1 MIFKSLI
8 LFIFLFQFFCCGAT
22 DGADSPEKTQA
33 EVDEK
38 PVKTE
43 ENPAESGENKA
54 EDPAEEDKKDEKDDG
69 KKLGIIAF
77 PIVFYSSDTSAGF
90 GASAVLHKEHYKDE
104 SVSKSNSLAVV
115 FFYTLRNQL
124 LNANVGNLYWNNAN
138 WHWKSKLVFKK
149 YPTDFYGIGNG
160 TPKED
165 HEVFEP
171 FTFQFENSVNRRVWK
186 SFYAGISLAQGYH
199 MLLKSKSGGLA
210 EEYFE
215 DHRKEGFISG
225 IGVRLSYDSTD
236 DSFFPTTGSY
246 AEALYQ
252 YYPFWLG
259 SRYSFSRVFI
269 DGRTFVKIPIP
280 KFESVL
286 GFQLVF
292 EGVNGNAPLS
302 FLPTIGSKD
311 IMRGYIGDRFRDNYM
326 IAVQTEWRFPIYWR
340 FGGTLFF
347 GTGKVQKNFTD
358 FIFHDLKYGGGFG
371 IRVRLAKKKKI
382 NLRFDMGFTPEG
394 YKFYFNLLEAF

>member
-1 MIFKSLI
+1 MPHKSLI
-8 LFIFLFQFFCCGAT
+8 LLIFLFSFFIVRAE
-22 DGADSPEKTQA
+22 EKASGETPLKT
-33 EVDEK
+33 E
-38 PVKTE
+38 KTE
-43 ENPAESGENKA
+43 EAKEEN
-54 EDPAEEDKKDEKDDG
+54 DE

-104 SVSKSNSLAVV
+104 YVSKSNSLALV
-115 FFYTLRNQL
+115 FFYTLRNQML
-124 LNANVGNLYWNNAN
+124 SANVGNLYWNNAN

-149 YPTDFYGIGNG
+149 YPTDFYGIGND
-160 TPKED
+160 TKASS

-186 SFYAGISLAQGYH
+186 SFYAGISLTQGYH
-199 MLLKSKSGGLA
+199 MLLKKKKDGLA
-210 EEYFE
+210 QSYFE
-215 DHRKEGFISG
+215 NHRKEGFISG
-225 IGVRLSYDSTD
+225 IGLRLSYDSTD
-236 DSFFPTTGSY
+236 DSFYPTTGSF
-246 AEALYQ
+246 AEVVWQ
-252 YYPFWLG
+252 YHPFWLG

-269 DGRTFVKIPIP
+269 DGRTFIKIPIP

-286 GFQLVF
+286 GFQLNF
-292 EGVNGNAPLS
+292 EGVHGNTPLS

-326 IAVQTEWRFPIYWR
+326 LAVQTEWRFPIYWR

-347 GTGKVQKNFTD
+347 AAGKVQHNFTD
-358 FIFHDLKYGGGFG
+358 FIFQDIKYGGGFG

>member
-1 MIFKSLI
+1 MNFDFFIVMNLKVLI
-8 LFIFLFQFFCCGAT
+8 LLIFVFSFLI
-22 DGADSPEKTQA
+22 SEA
-33 EVDEK
+33 EEAK
-38 PVKTE
+38 E
-43 ENPAESGENKA
+43 ERRHENK
-54 EDPAEEDKKDEKDDG
+54 EVEVTGEKSDKKEE

-104 SVSKSNSLAVV
+104 YMSKSNSLAVV
-115 FFYTLRNQL
+115 FFYTLRNQM

-138 WHWKSKLVFKK
+138 WHWKSKLIFKK
-149 YPTDFYGIGNG
+149 YPTDFYGIGND
-160 TPKED
+160 TKASD

-171 FTFQFENSVNRRVWK
+171 FTFQFENSVNRRVWH
-186 SFYAGISLAQGYH
+186 SFYAGISLSQGYH
-199 MLLKSKSGGLA
+199 MLLKKKKDGLT
-210 EEYFE
+210 ESYFE
-215 DHRKEGFISG
+215 KHRKNGFISG
-225 IGVRLSYDSTD
+225 IGLRLSYDSTD
-236 DSFFPTTGSY
+236 DSFFPTTGSF
-246 AEALYQ
+246 AEIIYQ
-252 YYPFWLG
+252 YHPFWLG

-326 IAVQTEWRFPIYWR
+326 IAALTEWRFPIYWR

-347 GTGKVQKNFTD
+347 AAGRVMHNFTD
-358 FIFHDLKYGGGFG
+358 FIFEDIKYGGGFG
-371 IRVRLAKKKKI
+371 IRVQLAREKRI

>member
-1 MIFKSLI
+1 MPHKSLI
-8 LFIFLFQFFCCGAT
+8 LLIFLFSFFIVRAE
-22 DGADSPEKTQA
+22 EKASGETPLKT
-33 EVDEK
+33 E
-38 PVKTE
+38 KTE
-43 ENPAESGENKA
+43 EAKEEN
-54 EDPAEEDKKDEKDDG
+54 DE

-104 SVSKSNSLAVV
+104 YVSKSNSLALV
-115 FFYTLRNQL
+115 FFYTLRNQML
-124 LNANVGNLYWNNAN
+124 SANVGNLYWNNAN

-149 YPTDFYGIGNG
+149 YPTDFYGIGND
-160 TPKED
+160 TKASS

-186 SFYAGISLAQGYH
+186 SFYAGISLTQGYH
-199 MLLKSKSGGLA
+199 MLLKKKKDGLA
-210 EEYFE
+210 QSYFE
-215 DHRKEGFISG
+215 NHRKEGFISG
-225 IGVRLSYDSTD
+225 IGIRLSYDSTD

-246 AEALYQ
+246 AEIVWQ
-252 YYPFWLG
+252 YHPFWLG
-259 SRYSFSRVFI
+259 SQYSFSRVFI
-269 DGRTFVKIPIP
+269 DGRTFIKIPIP

-286 GFQLVF
+286 GFQLNF
-292 EGVNGNAPLS
+292 EGVHGNTPLS

-326 IAVQTEWRFPIYWR
+326 LAVQTEWRFPIYWR

-347 GTGKVQKNFTD
+347 AAGKVQHNFTD
-358 FIFHDLKYGGGFG
+358 FIFQDIKYGGGFG

>member
-1 MIFKSLI
+1 MICNILI
-8 LFIFLFQFFCCGAT
+8 LFAFLLQFLYCA
-22 DGADSPEKTQA
+22 A
-33 EVDEK
+33 E
-38 PVKTE
+38 TE
-43 ENPAESGENKA
+43 QKS
-54 EDPAEEDKKDEKDDG
+54 PAEENGGIEENAAENKKTDE
-69 KKLGIIAF
+69 KKLGFIAF
-77 PIVFYSSDTSAGF
+77 PVAFYSSDTSFGF
-90 GASAVLHKEHYKDE
+90 GASAVIHKEHYKDE
-104 SVSKSNSLAVV
+104 TVSKSNSLTLV
-115 FFYTLRNQL
+115 FFYTLRNQML
-124 LNANVGNLYWNNAN
+124 SANVGNLYWDNAN

-149 YPTDFYGIGNG
+149 YPTDFYGIGNNS
-160 TPKED
+160 PVSA

-171 FTFQFENSVNRRVWK
+171 FVFQFENSVSRRVWK
-186 SFYAGISLAQGYH
+186 SFYAGISLSQGYH
-199 MLLKSKSGGLA
+199 KLIKSKKNGLA
-210 EEYFE
+210 GQYF
-215 DHRKEGFISG
+215 DKHRKNGFISG
-225 IGVRLSYDSTD
+225 IGIKLSYDSTD

-246 AEALYQ
+246 AEAVYQ
-252 YYPFWLG
+252 YHPFWIG
-259 SRYSFSRVFI
+259 SEYSFSRVFI

-286 GFQLVF
+286 GFQLNF
-292 EGVNGNAPLS
+292 EGVNGAAPLS

-347 GTGKVQKNFTD
+347 GVGKVQKNFTD
-358 FIFHDLKYGGGFG
+358 FIFQDLKYGGGFG

>member
-1 MIFKSLI
+1 MPHKSLI
-8 LFIFLFQFFCCGAT
+8 LLIFLFSFFIVRAE
-22 DGADSPEKTQA
+22 EKASGETPLKT
-33 EVDEK
+33 E
-38 PVKTE
+38 KTE
-43 ENPAESGENKA
+43 EAKEEN
-54 EDPAEEDKKDEKDDG
+54 DE

-104 SVSKSNSLAVV
+104 YVSKSNSLALV
-115 FFYTLRNQL
+115 FFYTLRNQML
-124 LNANVGNLYWNNAN
+124 SANVGNLYWNNAN

-149 YPTDFYGIGNG
+149 YPTDFYGIGND
-160 TPKED
+160 TKASS

-186 SFYAGISLAQGYH
+186 SFYAGISLTQGYH
-199 MLLKSKSGGLA
+199 MLLKKKKDGLA
-210 EEYFE
+210 QSYFE
-215 DHRKEGFISG
+215 NHRKEGFISG
-225 IGVRLSYDSTD
+225 IGLRLSYDSTD
-236 DSFFPTTGSY
+236 DSFYPTTGSF
-246 AEALYQ
+246 AEVVWQ
-252 YYPFWLG
+252 YHPFWLG
-259 SRYSFSRVFI
+259 SQYSFSRVFI
-269 DGRTFVKIPIP
+269 DGRTFIKIPIP

-286 GFQLVF
+286 GFQLNF
-292 EGVNGNAPLS
+292 EGVHGNTPLS

-326 IAVQTEWRFPIYWR
+326 LAVQTEWRFPIYWR

-347 GTGKVQKNFTD
+347 AAGKVQHNFTD
-358 FIFHDLKYGGGFG
+358 FIFQDIKYGGGFG